1 MQTFLP
7 FADFK
12 DSALVLDRARLG
24 KQRLEAKQ
32 IIMTLEGT
40 TPHRGWQHHP
50 AVLMWRGHTEVL
62 ALYGLVVCMEWRRR
76 GYVDNMLSFFAL
88 RVPKQDFAVPWWLGY
103 EPFHL
108 SHQSNLVRK
117 QPEHYQRFFPD
128 VSADLPYFWPTSEPQ
143 VASEEPM
150 DELTVQSDIREQIE
164 RIFQ

>member
-7 FADFK
+7 FVDFK

-40 TPHRGWQHHP
+40 LPGRGWKHHP
-50 AVLMWRGHTEVL
+50 AVKMWTGYTEVL
-62 ALYGLVVCMEWRRR
+62 ALYGIVMCMEWRRR
-76 GYVDNMLSFFAL
+76 GYVDNLLSFFAV
-88 RVPKQDFAVPWWLGY
+88 RSPRQDFAAPWWIGY

-117 QPEHYQRFFPD
+117 LPSHYRRVFPD
-128 VSADLPYFWPTSEPQ
+128 VADDLPYFWPTAEPQ
-143 VASEEPM
+143 DTSEESV
-150 DELTVQSDIREQIE
+150 DELTVQSDVREQIE
-164 RIFQ
+164 RILQ

>member
-32 IIMTLEGT
+32 IIMTLEDI

-50 AVLMWRGHTEVL
+50 AVRMWRGHTEVL

-88 RVPKQDFAVPWWLGY
+88 RVPKQDFSVPWWIGY

-117 QPEHYQRFFPD
+117 LPSYYQRFFPD
-128 VSADLPYFWPTSEPQ
+128 VPDDLGYFWPTAESQ
-143 VASEEPM
+143 VESWEPM
-150 DELTVQSDIREQIE
+150 NEVDVQSDASQQIE
-164 RIFQ
+164 RILQ